1 MSAAAQLSPEH
12 RWGSES
18 RRRDLPK
25 SHSDLQ
31 AGLIRMERA
40 LITPI
45 EAAEMLG
52 ISRATLFRL
61 MRRGDFPVIRVESC
75 PRIPVRALHRWIDS
89 QSEELGLS
97 DRTGSR

>member
-1 MSAAAQLSPEH
+1 LFAAAQLSPGHPLGAED
-12 RWGSES
+12 RRQDLSE
-18 RRRDLPK
+18 

-40 LITPI
+40 LITPL

-61 MRRGDFPVIRVESC
+61 MRRGDFPVVRVESC
-75 PRIPVRALHRWIDS
+75 PRIPIRALNRWIDS
-89 QSEELGLS
+89 QTGELGS
-97 DRTGSR
+97 ADRTEIG

>member
-1 MSAAAQLSPEH
+1 M
-12 RWGSES
+12 SES
-18 RRRDLPK
+18 N
-25 SHSDLQ
+25 SDLQ

-40 LITPI
+40 LITPM

-75 PRIPVRALHRWIDS
+75 PRIPVRALYRWIDS

>member
-1 MSAAAQLSPEH
+1 
-12 RWGSES
+12 
-18 RRRDLPK
+18 
-25 SHSDLQ
+25 
-31 AGLIRMERA
+31 MERA

-89 QSEELGLS
+89 QARELGLA
-97 DRTGSR
+97 DPAEIG

>member
-1 MSAAAQLSPEH
+1 
-12 RWGSES
+12 
-18 RRRDLPK
+18 
-25 SHSDLQ
+25 
-31 AGLIRMERA
+31 MERA

-89 QSEELGLS
+89 QTGEFALA
-97 DRTGSR
+97 DRAEIG